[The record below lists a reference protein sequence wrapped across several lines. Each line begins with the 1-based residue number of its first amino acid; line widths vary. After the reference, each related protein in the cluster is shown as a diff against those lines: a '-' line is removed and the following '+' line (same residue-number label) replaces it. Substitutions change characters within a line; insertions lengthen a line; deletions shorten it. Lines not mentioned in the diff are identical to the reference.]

1 MILDDFRLDGSVAV
15 VTGGGRGLGRAMAL
29 GLAEAGADV
38 VVAGRT
44 MATLESARKE
54 IEDLGRAGM
63 SVPTDVADPA
73 DQDAL
78 VQAVMDRFGHIDVLV
93 NNAGVTHRAPS
104 EQFPAEAWDR
114 VIQVNLTAVFQ
125 LCQRVGRVMIEQKRG
140 SIVNIASLCA
150 ALGFQRIPA
159 YSASKG
165 AVALLTK
172 SLAVEWA
179 KHDIRVNAIAPGY
192 FRTDMTDG
200 LDEDPER
207 GPLIRSRLV
216 TKRWGEPDDLKG
228 TTVFLASRA
237 SSYITGQVVYVDGG
251 WTAG

>member
-1 MILDDFRLDGSVAV
+1 MILDDFRLDGSVAI

-38 VVAGRT
+38 VVAGRNKS
-44 MATLESARKE
+44 TLESACRE
-54 IEDLGRAGM
+54 IESLGRAGLA
-63 SVPTDVADPA
+63 VPTDVADPG
-73 DQDAL
+73 DQDTL
-78 VQAVMDRFGHIDVLV
+78 VQAAMDRYGHIDILL
-93 NNAGVTHRAPS
+93 NNAGTTHRAPS
-104 EQFPAEAWDR
+104 EAFPADEWDR

-125 LCQRVGRVMIEQKRG
+125 LCQRVGKVMIEQKRG
-140 SIVNIASLCA
+140 NIINIASLCA
-150 ALGFQRIPA
+150 ALGFKRIPA

-179 KHDIRVNAIAPGY
+179 DHNIRVNAICPGY

-200 LDEDPER
+200 LEDDPER
-207 GPLIRSRLV
+207 GPLIRSRIV
-216 TKRWGEPDDLKG
+216 QKRWGEPEDLKG
-228 TTVFLASRA
+228 TAVFLASKA
-237 SSYITGQVVYVDGG
+237 SSYITGQCLYVDGG